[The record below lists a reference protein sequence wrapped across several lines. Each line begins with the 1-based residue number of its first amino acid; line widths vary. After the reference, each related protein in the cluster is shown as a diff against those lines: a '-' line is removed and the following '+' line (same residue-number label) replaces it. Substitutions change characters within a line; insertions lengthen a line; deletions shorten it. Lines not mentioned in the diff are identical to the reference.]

1 MANPSEPF
9 WKTKSLREMSREEW
23 ESLCDGC
30 AKCCLAKLIDD
41 DTGEITYTSVACR
54 LLDLETC
61 TCTNYPE
68 RRDLVPDCV
77 ALEAKNVGQL
87 AWLPKTCAYLLIHE
101 GEDLPDWHHLVS
113 GDHQTIHQ
121 CHQSV
126 KDRVISERDA
136 GDWDDYVIDWIR

>member
-1 MANPSEPF
+1 MSKPF
-9 WKTKSLREMSREEW
+9 WKTKTLRQMSSEEW

-30 AKCCLAKLIDD
+30 AKCCLAKLVDD
-41 DTGEITYTSVACR
+41 DTAEITYTSVACR

-68 RRDLVPDCV
+68 RRELVPDCV
-77 ALEAKNVGQL
+77 ELSAGKIGML
-87 AWLPKTCAYLLIHE
+87 AWLPKSCAYLLVHE
-101 GEDLPDWHHLVS
+101 KEDLPDWHHLVS
-113 GDHQTIHQ
+113 GDKKAVHK

-126 KDRVISERDA
+126 KDRVISEREA